1 MLILMI
7 SILASV
13 VGAII
18 FQLGIYSVQISVF
31 LNAFKILI
39 GVVFIG
45 SAIFFIR
52 KVRNRT

>member
-7 SILASV
+7 SILASI

-52 KVRNRT
+52 KARNRT